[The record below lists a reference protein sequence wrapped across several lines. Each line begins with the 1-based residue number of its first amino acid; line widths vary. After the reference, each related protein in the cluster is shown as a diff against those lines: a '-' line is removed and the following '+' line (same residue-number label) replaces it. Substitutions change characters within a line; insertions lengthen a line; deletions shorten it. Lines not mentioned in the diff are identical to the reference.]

1 MNHIKNSLGVPSN
14 KEVIR
19 KEAIK
24 VEGMTCEHCKQSV
37 ETAVLSLPGV
47 MSAMVDLSAEILT
60 VDFDH
65 DKTTLA
71 QLKAAVEAIGF
82 DVV

>member
-1 MNHIKNSLGVPSN
+1 MTTTSDCFGAANN
-14 KEVIR
+14 KDVIR
-19 KEAIK
+19 KEVIK
-24 VEGMTCEHCKQSV
+24 VKGMTCEHCKQSV

-47 MSAMVDLSAEILT
+47 MSAMVDLSAKILI

-71 QLKAAVEAIGF
+71 QLKAAVETLGF

>member
-1 MNHIKNSLGVPSN
+1 MPNTIGSSSESSN
-14 KEVIR
+14 KAVIR
-19 KEAIK
+19 KEVVK
-24 VEGMTCEHCKQSV
+24 VAGMTCDHCKRSV

-47 MSAMVDLSAEILT
+47 MSAMVDLSAQTLT
-60 VDFDH
+60 AAFDH

-71 QLKAAVEAIGF
+71 QLKAKIEAIGF

>member
-1 MNHIKNSLGVPSN
+1 MYNPSENLSASTN

-19 KEAIK
+19 KEVIK
-24 VEGMTCEHCKQSV
+24 VMGMTCEHCKQSV

-47 MSAMVDLSAEILT
+47 MSAMVDLSAQTLS
-60 VDFDH
+60 VAFDH
-65 DKTTLA
+65 DKTTLS
-71 QLKAAVEAIGF
+71 QLKAEIETIGF

>member
-1 MNHIKNSLGVPSN
+1 MHNISDSPSAPNN

-19 KEAIK
+19 KEVMK

-47 MSAMVDLSAEILT
+47 MSAMVDLSAQILT

-71 QLKAAVEAIGF
+71 QLKAAVETIGF

>member
-1 MNHIKNSLGVPSN
+1 MPNTIGSPSESN
-14 KEVIR
+14 NKEIIRKEVI
-19 KEAIK
+19 K
-24 VEGMTCEHCKQSV
+24 VVGMTCDHCKQSV

-47 MSAMVDLSAEILT
+47 VSAMVDLSAQTLT
-60 VDFDH
+60 VAFDH

-71 QLKAAVEAIGF
+71 QLKAKVEAIGF